1 MINVFILFILI
12 GNININ
18 KLRYVNS
25 ITYFLGS
32 SSYINCL
39 SMGQS
44 AHSFK
49 ARLESDENRVKIC
62 LWLWCS
68 SVEWHELR
76 GGPDQG
82 NRWSA
87 LEAFSLLILS
97 PWACPRTGAQLKNL
111 LSDIHQRW
119 INSAHRSVLNAIFPP
134 SIPLI
139 SLYNYRLNVF
149 SCLTFWRGWKVAVKT
164 DAMGEISQG
173 QPAAKWR
180 RDKKQKDTW
189 HLNAWL
195 LCLQQTYYSVHSCL
209 NKVKHFKTIK
219 CEQMVVVFRN
229 LWAVLAF
236 STTKTDQKIND
247 RKTVYKAEVSNVK
260 WYDFAELCHNVTL
273 ANCSCHI
280 ANSYWHLSL

>member
-1 MINVFILFILI
+1 MRRGWRSVFHFD
-12 GNININ
+12 
-18 KLRYVNS
+18 VAVWADM
-25 ITYFLGS
+25 S
-32 SSYINCL
+32 SEEDLTGGIADRCWRL
-39 SMGQS
+39 S
-44 AHSFK
+44 
-49 ARLESDENRVKIC
+49 L
-62 LWLWCS
+62 CS
-68 SVEWHELR
+68 S
-76 GGPDQG
+76 
-82 NRWSA
+82 
-87 LEAFSLLILS
+87 
-97 PWACPRTGAQLKNL
+97 CPPEHLPAPGAQLKNL
-111 LSDIHQRW
+111 LSDIHQHW

-219 CEQMVVVFRN
+219 CEQIVLVFRN
-229 LWAVLAF
+229 LWAMMEESENCWKL
-236 STTKTDQKIND
+236 ST
-247 RKTVYKAEVSNVK
+247 EVSNVICI
-260 WYDFAELCHNVTL
+260 W
-273 ANCSCHI
+273 I
-280 ANSYWHLSL
+280 YWKST

>member
-39 SMGQS
+39 NMGQS

-119 INSAHRSVLNAIFPP
+119 INSAHRSVLSAIFPP

-164 DAMGEISQG
+164 GSMGEISQG
-173 QPAAKWR
+173 WPAAKWGKAKIKR
-180 RDKKQKDTW
+180 THDILMYDFCACSRHVLFSALLTEQSKTLQNYQMWANGGGVKKSVGSFSIFNNKNWPKDKRQE
-189 HLNAWL
+189 N
-195 LCLQQTYYSVHSCL
+195 CLQSWS
-209 NKVKHFKTIK
+209 
-219 CEQMVVVFRN
+219 
-229 LWAVLAF
+229 
-236 STTKTDQKIND
+236 
-247 RKTVYKAEVSNVK
+247 
-260 WYDFAELCHNVTL
+260 
-273 ANCSCHI
+273 
-280 ANSYWHLSL
+280 